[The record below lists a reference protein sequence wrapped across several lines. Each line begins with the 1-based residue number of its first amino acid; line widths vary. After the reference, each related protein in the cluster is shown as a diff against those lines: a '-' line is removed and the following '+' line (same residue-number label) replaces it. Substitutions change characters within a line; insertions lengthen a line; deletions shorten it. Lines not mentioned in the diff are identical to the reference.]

1 MVLEDEVSKEL
12 KIALGSLRRS
22 PLFHLSL
29 ASKELFHSNFIG
41 WCCEVWPEQTAK
53 IWANLVNGLPEHY
66 SNEPIGKNIRREH
79 NNHDLEI
86 DFEGNKLLVVEL
98 KVKSLASEGQLKE
111 YARRMK
117 PKDGIPPRLVLMSL
131 MEPDFLEKDQKTLNL
146 DNGIDCSW
154 VDLSIMAKKLKE
166 FLTHDP
172 PTGYLEGLLC
182 DYEKFVVALKGVT
195 SIAAKVE
202 GEKRFFLKKAD
213 CVAITDMRLHDLVF
227 KLRYQKLGIMVQE
240 CLPKDMKYLVKP
252 EMSNGTGMITVDFKP
267 DVQTLGNLGELGIG
281 IQLQGNM
288 FRQYFSSKKKGEG
301 IGDKLHGICDR
312 LRINNIWLNDRYLSD
327 SISEISRMRNR
338 NDYCKFGDNFFYNYR
353 NLKEDVTATQIAEY
367 ISKKMGYLKS
377 KEEDIVMAVKSVS

>member
-1 MVLEDEVSKEL
+1 MAMDDENSQKLKNVLE
-12 KIALGSLRRS
+12 SLRQS

-41 WCCEVWPEQTAK
+41 WCCEIWPEQTAK
-53 IWANLVNGLPEHY
+53 IWANLVTGLPEHY
-66 SNEPIGKNIRREH
+66 SKEPLGKNIRREH

-86 DFEGNKLLVVEL
+86 DFEGNKLLVLEL

-117 PKDGIPPRLVLMSL
+117 PKDGIQPRLVLMSL
-131 MEPDFLEKDQKTLNL
+131 MEPDFLEKDPKTLNL

-182 DYEKFVVALKGVT
+182 DYEKFVVALKEVT
-195 SIAAKVE
+195 SIAAKLE
-202 GEKRFFLKKAD
+202 GENRFFLRKAD

-227 KLRYQKLGIMVQE
+227 KLRYQQLGKKVQE
-240 CLPKDMKYLVKP
+240 CLPNDKKFGVKA
-252 EMSNGTGMITVDFKP
+252 EMSNGTGMITVDLKL
-267 DVQTLGNLGELGIG
+267 DVEIPGHLGELGIG

-288 FRQYFSSKKKGEG
+288 FRQYFSSKNKDEG
-301 IGDKLHGICDR
+301 IGGKLHGICDR
-312 LRINNIWLNDRYLSD
+312 LRKDNIWLNDHTILD
-327 SISEISRMRNR
+327 SMSEKSAMRNK

-353 NLKEDVTATQIAEY
+353 NLKEDVTANQVVNY
-367 ISKKMGYLKS
+367 ISEKMDYLQS
-377 KEEDIVMAVKSVS
+377 KEKEIVSAVKYVV